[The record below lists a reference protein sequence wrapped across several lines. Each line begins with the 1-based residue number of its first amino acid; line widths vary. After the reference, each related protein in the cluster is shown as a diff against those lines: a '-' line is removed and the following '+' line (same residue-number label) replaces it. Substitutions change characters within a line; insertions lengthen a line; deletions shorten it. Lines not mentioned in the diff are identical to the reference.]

1 MFKQLRILQII
12 DVVVGLDVEQIE
24 ERENH
29 IGGSEKTRSVTVV
42 VVWWH
47 WLFWWFGCGVS
58 TIGLSLSLSPLAPL
72 SLDLVFYACN
82 SFGFHC
88 F

>member
-1 MFKQLRILQII
+1 MFKQLRIFQII
-12 DVVVGLDVEQIE
+12 DVVVGLDVDQIE

-29 IGGSEKTRSVTVV
+29 IGGSEKTCSVTVV
-42 VVWWH
+42 VVLVV
-47 WLFWWFGCGVS
+47 WLWC
-58 TIGLSLSLSPLAPL
+58 IHHRALSLSPLAPL

-82 SFGFHC
+82 FFGFHC